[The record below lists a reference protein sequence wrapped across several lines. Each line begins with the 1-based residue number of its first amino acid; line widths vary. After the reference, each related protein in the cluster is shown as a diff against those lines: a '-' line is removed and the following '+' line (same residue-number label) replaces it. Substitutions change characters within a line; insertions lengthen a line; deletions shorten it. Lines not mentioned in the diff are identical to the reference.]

1 MEIAFPLQG
10 LVSFLSYFVATV
22 AMTMAFQWVYLKVT
36 PYDEIRLIKQN
47 NVAAAITYAGAFIG
61 FILPVASSVVHSIGL
76 LDCVIWAFIAGIVQ
90 LVTFFVMRIFYPDIP
105 RSVVA
110 GEVAPAVKLAC
121 VSVGIGVLNA
131 ACLTY

>member
-1 MEIAFPLQG
+1 MEIAFPFQG
-10 LVSFLSYFVATV
+10 LVSFLSYFVVTV
-22 AMTMAFQWVYLKVT
+22 VLTMTFQWIYVKVT
-36 PYDEIRLIKQN
+36 PYDEVGLIRQN

-61 FILPVASSVVHSIGL
+61 FILPVASSVVHSVGL
-76 LDCVIWAFIAGIVQ
+76 IDCVIWAVIAGIVQ
-90 LVTFFVMRIFYPDIP
+90 LVTFFVMRLFYPGIP
-105 RSVVA
+105 ESVRA

>member
-1 MEIAFPLQG
+1 MEIAFPFQG
-10 LVSFLSYFVATV
+10 LVSFLSYFVVTV
-22 AMTMAFQWVYLKVT
+22 ALTMAFQWIYVKVT
-36 PYDEIRLIKQN
+36 PYDEVGLIRQN

-61 FILPVASSVVHSIGL
+61 FILPVASSVVHSVGL
-76 LDCVIWAFIAGIVQ
+76 IDCVIWAVIAGVVQ
-90 LVTFFVMRIFYPDIP
+90 LVTFFVMRLFYPGIP
-105 RSVVA
+105 ESVRA

>member
-1 MEIAFPLQG
+1 MEIAFPFQG
-10 LVSFLSYFVATV
+10 IVSFLTYFVVTV
-22 AMTMAFQWVYLKVT
+22 ALTMAFQWIYLKVT
-36 PYDEIRLIKQN
+36 PYDEVRLIGQN

-61 FILPVASSVVHSIGL
+61 FILPVASSVAHSVGL
-76 LDCVIWAFIAGIVQ
+76 IDCVIWAVIAGIVQ
-90 LVTFFVMRIFYPDIP
+90 LVTFFAMRLFYPGIP
-105 RSVVA
+105 ESVKA

>member
-1 MEIAFPLQG
+1 MEIAFPFQG
-10 LVSFLSYFVATV
+10 LVSFLSYFVVTV
-22 AMTMAFQWVYLKVT
+22 VLTMAFQWIYVKVT
-36 PYDEIRLIKQN
+36 PYDEVGLIRQN

-61 FILPVASSVVHSIGL
+61 FILPVASSVVHSVGL
-76 LDCVIWAFIAGIVQ
+76 IDCVVWAVIAGIVQ
-90 LVTFFVMRIFYPDIP
+90 LVTFFVMRLFYPGIP
-105 RSVVA
+105 ESVRA